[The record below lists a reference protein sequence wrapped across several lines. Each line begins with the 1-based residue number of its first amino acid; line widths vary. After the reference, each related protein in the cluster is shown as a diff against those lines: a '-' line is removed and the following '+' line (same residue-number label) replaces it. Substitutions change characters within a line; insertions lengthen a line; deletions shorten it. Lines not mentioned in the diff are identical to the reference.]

1 MKTRKEN
8 TELKLL
14 VLLLNNSFKDQVTVI
29 IYITVDIMLLKY
41 SFSQQ

>member
-29 IYITVDIMLLKY
+29 ITVDIILFKY